1 MTKVDDPRNIQAA
14 YDDLGNPAQ
23 EYRADSYGTM
33 TPGERAK
40 LDQIDAGERDRSANE
55 VVRDGE
61 QPSNAW
67 IDNTK
72 PNDGI
77 KKGTDGIP
85 MSRGAV
91 IKLLVKRGGPVGLVI
106 ALLVFAAGFFGGPAT
121 LFLSLKENLTINWDQ
136 QNFTAERRS
145 QRILAKRL
153 GNDGTTG
160 KCGAI
165 KFACRYEKP
174 STRQLNSLD
183 EAGIKALRK
192 DGSIISKQKIING
205 ERPAYYY
212 FGEVTDEAGIKKI
225 VSSKTALQQKLVP
238 ASGFLKEL
246 RSNADFR
253 SAFRR
258 AYNPRWVNFVDS
270 KALSFLQSLGI
281 SKSVNK
287 AVSEAVDADA
297 AQKAIQE
304 IADGKSSALGDDAE
318 KAVKEMVEK
327 ESKSFAASTAKQIS
341 KADDSLMWAVAL
353 CAGTKVPGVYTTV
366 FRNYRTA
373 QMGAAVFSSVLTPT
387 DAIKANKGTP
397 KMAENIGNL
406 LTKKDVNGKTAMD
419 SGAIKYGML
428 GDRAAARQSTTL
440 KKYIPGYT
448 GNSLLNYA
456 ASFGNNGAVK
466 NTCSALTSGEAQ
478 IAALSIDA
486 VRASNP
492 AGWLS
497 LALGVGV
504 ELLSRTGALD
514 AILTQMISGAMSAIN
529 GMVDW
534 KSVLGMMAGDFMKDA
549 EGEQF
554 GDMVGVTA
562 AVLGNLAN
570 QAGNIPLT
578 ASQKAA
584 FDNDVATPTKLA
596 WAEEDRLTH
605 SPFDASNPNTFMGSI
620 FSKFVGTYGIAPS
633 ITNILSGSL
642 SLMGAFPRA
651 FFAPAH
657 ATSSTAEDWRNQ
669 CPSDGDY
676 AIANADVA
684 AGPLCDVQY
693 AVPAKYI
700 NLDPVEVA
708 TSLYTSH
715 QIDAEGEVVS
725 NSDLANYIAQCNT
738 SNTYSLDE
746 CKINDSDSKEAKVT
760 TSLYTSHQIDA
771 EGEVVS
777 NSDLAN
783 YIAQCNTSNTY
794 SLDECKINDSDSKEA
809 KQRKAYFAAY
819 NDSKE
824 DEKKAYYALYQ
835 IDKRTIDGMD
845 NDPPT
850 PGGGDGGDGSGD
862 GSGTTEDTGPC
873 FTPGTIN
880 MGIYDNAHDAGKK
893 TSVRICAVT
902 NLSAPGYK
910 GSPYY
915 SSIKAENPAEQS
927 QAEGKA
933 LVNARASAAAYKMVD
948 DAKKD
953 GVDLNLGGY
962 FAFRTYEHQVA
973 LRKQWCAKGNCD
985 GAAEPGT
992 SNHEMGLAIDF
1003 NLPGTNKSAVRNAS
1017 KELQWLRANA
1027 GKYSFKETVSSED
1040 WHWAYRP

>member
-61 QPSNAW
+61 QPSSAW
-67 IDNTK
+67 VDNTK
-72 PNDGI
+72 RNDGI
-77 KKGTDGIP
+77 KKGTGGIP
-85 MSRGAV
+85 ISRGAV
-91 IKLLVKRGGPVGLVI
+91 VKLLVKRGGPVGLVI

-121 LFLSLKENLTINWDQ
+121 LFLSLKENLTLNWDQ

-192 DGSIISKQKIING
+192 DGSIISKQRIING

-238 ASGFLKEL
+238 ASGFFKEL

-366 FRNYRTA
+366 LRNYRIA
-373 QMGAAVFSSVLTPT
+373 QMGAVVFSTLLTPT

-406 LTKKDVNGKTAMD
+406 LTKKDANGKTAMD

-456 ASFGNNGAVK
+456 ASFGNNSAVK

-554 GDMVGVTA
+554 GDMTGVVA

-620 FSKFVGTYGIAPS
+620 FSKFVGTYGITPS

-642 SLMGAFPRA
+642 SLMGAFPRT

-708 TSLYTSH
+708 VSLYSSH
-715 QIDAEGEVVS
+715 QIDAEGEVIG

-746 CKINDSDSKEAKVT
+746 CKINDSDSKE
-760 TSLYTSHQIDA
+760 
-771 EGEVVS
+771 E
-777 NSDLAN
+777 
-783 YIAQCNTSNTY
+783 
-794 SLDECKINDSDSKEA
+794 

-850 PGGGDGGDGSGD
+850 PGGDGDDSGD
-862 GSGTTEDTGPC
+862 SDGDNGTTEDTGPC

-933 LVNARASAAAYKMVD
+933 LVNARASAAAYKMVG

-962 FAFRTYEHQVA
+962 FAFRSYEHQVY
-973 LRKQWCAKGNCD
+973 LRKQWCGRGNCD
-985 GAAEPGT
+985 GAAKPGT

-1003 NLPGTNKSAVRNAS
+1003 NLPGTSKSAVRNAS
-1017 KELQWLRANA
+1017 KELRWLRANA
-1027 GKYSFKETVSSED
+1027 GKYSFKETESSED